1 MAAQTRGL
9 VLMIDFAPMRR
20 TWSLGFVLV
29 TLISGCGGGG
39 GSNQQSAR
47 DVAQAYVNAR
57 NQGDAAKVCELYS
70 EQLIQSLKTSNCV
83 AFVQEQTS
91 GTATDLSLV
100 GVSQH
105 GDQATATIQARLG
118 GASRTR
124 SRRSSSSSRARTGSG
139 RSRGWEARETRL
151 RHEVAAVAAAQ
162 SGLILD
168 DWTNDRVH
176 LE

>member
-1 MAAQTRGL
+1 
-9 VLMIDFAPMRR
+9 MRR
-20 TWSLGFVLV
+20 TWTLGLVLV
-29 TLISGCGGGG
+29 ILIPGCGSGG
-39 GSNQQSAR
+39 GSNQQRAR

-105 GDQATATIQARLG
+105 GDHATATIQARLG
-118 GASRTR
+118 GSIANAIAPIELELTR
-124 SRRSSSSSRARTGSG
+124 ENGQ
-139 RSRGWEARETRL
+139 WKI
-151 RHEVAAVAAAQ
+151 
-162 SGLILD
+162 SGLGGPGN
-168 DWTNDRVH
+168 TPSP
-176 LE
+176 

>member
-20 TWSLGFVLV
+20 TWTLGFVLV
-29 TLISGCGGGG
+29 TLIPGCGGGG

-105 GDQATATIQARLG
+105 GDQATARIQARLG
-118 GASRTR
+118 GSIANAIAPIELELTR
-124 SRRSSSSSRARTGSG
+124 ENEQ
-139 RSRGWEARETRL
+139 WKI
-151 RHEVAAVAAAQ
+151 
-162 SGLILD
+162 SGLGRPGN
-168 DWTNDRVH
+168 TPSP
-176 LE
+176 

>member
-1 MAAQTRGL
+1 
-9 VLMIDFAPMRR
+9 MRR
-20 TWSLGFVLV
+20 TWTLGLVLV
-29 TLISGCGGGG
+29 ILIPGCGSGG

-105 GDQATATIQARLG
+105 GDHATATIQARLG
-118 GASRTR
+118 GSIANAIAPIELELTR
-124 SRRSSSSSRARTGSG
+124 ENGQ
-139 RSRGWEARETRL
+139 WKI
-151 RHEVAAVAAAQ
+151 
-162 SGLILD
+162 SGLGGPEN
-168 DWTNDRVH
+168 TPSP
-176 LE
+176 